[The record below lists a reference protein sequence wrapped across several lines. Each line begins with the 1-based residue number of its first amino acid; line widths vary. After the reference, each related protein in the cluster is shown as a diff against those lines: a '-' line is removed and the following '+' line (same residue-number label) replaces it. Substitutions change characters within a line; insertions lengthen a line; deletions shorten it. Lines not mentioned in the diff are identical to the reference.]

1 MSVEAFRRAIARA
14 EEEIDLAEAMLAISK
29 SYSPELDI
37 AGYLSRLDAMAED
50 LRAWLKPDMNAPA
63 TLAALNVYLF
73 EREGFCGSSENNYYD
88 PRNSYLDQVIERRTG
103 LPITLSVLYLELGW
117 RLGLPLSGVSFPGHF
132 LVKLP
137 VEGGEVVLD
146 PFARGVSL
154 DEEDVRRR
162 LREVYGQHSPPI
174 PVQEALRAAGKR
186 DILAR
191 AWRNLKGIWLSEN
204 KPEQALIAC
213 DGLLALDPAAPVEY
227 RDRGLCSLRMECF
240 RAAQSDLRRYLELE
254 PEADDLE
261 DVRAAL
267 VEVRYV
273 IDRLN

>member
-1 MSVEAFRRAIARA
+1 MSVETFRRAISKA
-14 EEEIDLAEAMLAISK
+14 EEEINLAEAMLAISK

-37 AGYLSRLDAMAED
+37 AGYLSRLDAMAEEI
-50 LRAWLKPDMNAPA
+50 RALLKPGLNAAA
-63 TLAALNVYLF
+63 TVAALNVYLF
-73 EREGFCGSSENNYYD
+73 EREGFCGSSENYYD

-103 LPITLSVLYLELGW
+103 LPITLSVVYLELGW

-162 LREVYGQHSPPI
+162 LGEVYGEHPPPM

-191 AWRNLKGIWLSEN
+191 AWRNLKGIWLGEN

-213 DGLLALDPAAPVEY
+213 EGLLALDPAASVEY